1 MNVVV
6 TAGGRPSPDDPLYP
20 WAHGEPK
27 ALLDIAGKPMVQW
40 VLDALNEA
48 RAVGRIV
55 LVGLPPQ
62 TWLSSRRPL
71 EILPDQGEMLANIQ
85 AGAHHLAQLDPSST
99 HFLVCSSDIPALRGE
114 MVDWLIEHVQQSG
127 ADLSYTVI
135 QRQVME
141 ARFPQSRRTYVRLK
155 EGEFCGGDLN
165 AVSLTLALGEHPF
178 TRRLIEARKNP
189 LRQAAMVGF
198 DTLIFLLLGQLNLSQ
213 AARRVSRRLGINGQ
227 ALPCPYAEIGM
238 DVDKPFQLELLRADL
253 SHR

>member
-6 TAGGRPSPDDPLYP
+6 TAGGRPSPGDPLYP
-20 WAHGEPK
+20 LTHGEPK
-27 ALLDIAGKPMVQW
+27 ALLEIAGKPMAQW

-48 RAVGRIV
+48 QAVERII
-55 LVGLPPQ
+55 LVGLPPR
-62 TWLSSRRPL
+62 TELFSRRPL

-85 AGAHHLAQLDPSST
+85 AGAHHLARLDPTST

-114 MVDWLIEHVQQSG
+114 MVDWLIEHVQQSR
-127 ADLSYTVI
+127 ADLYYTVV

-155 EGEFCGGDLN
+155 GGEFCGGDLN

-189 LRQAAMVGF
+189 LRQAALVGF
-198 DTLIFLLLGQLNLSQ
+198 DTLILLLLGQLDLSQ
-213 AARRVSRRLGINGQ
+213 AEARVSHRLGMNGR

-238 DVDKPFQLELLRADL
+238 DVDKPFQLDLLRADL
-253 SHR
+253 SHP